1 MLFRFLSRRKF
12 IGGVAATGV
21 GFYLG
26 IPPVFAKR
34 NGSTIQVVNEPLL
47 DWTAWEQF
55 RTTVKHPCLTI
66 KTENL
71 NYARENIKQLI
82 ANGSDAIDE
91 IIKIAKAGDN
101 PRAFEVV
108 SLLLKTVADMNKDL
122 IDLYQKTK
130 VVKKE
135 ETTINNTTN
144 QSIFVGSTSQL
155 QDLINKDRSR
165 IKSIKSQQFLEN
177 DQNGI

>member
-1 MLFRFLSRRKF
+1 MSDNDIISKSLDLAFS
-12 IGGVAATGV
+12 GVTAEAN
-21 GFYLG
+21 
-26 IPPVFAKR
+26 IPPK
-34 NGSTIQVVNEPLL
+34 
-47 DWTAWEQF
+47 
-55 RTTVKHPCLTI
+55 TTNI
-66 KTENL
+66 DGDFD
-71 NYARENIKQLI
+71 YARENIKQLI

-144 QSIFVGSTSQL
+144 QSIFVGSTSEL

-177 DQNGI
+177 EENGI

>member
-1 MLFRFLSRRKF
+1 MNEPDIISKSLDLTFS
-12 IGGVAATGV
+12 GVTMQNAI
-21 GFYLG
+21 
-26 IPPVFAKR
+26 IPPK
-34 NGSTIQVVNEPLL
+34 
-47 DWTAWEQF
+47 
-55 RTTVKHPCLTI
+55 TTNI
-66 KTENL
+66 DGDFD
-71 NYARENIKQLI
+71 YARENIKQLI
-82 ANGSDAIDE
+82 SNGSDAIDE

-177 DQNGI
+177 EENGI

>member
-1 MLFRFLSRRKF
+1 MNEPDIISKSLDLTFS
-12 IGGVAATGV
+12 GVTMQNAI
-21 GFYLG
+21 
-26 IPPVFAKR
+26 IPP
-34 NGSTIQVVNEPLL
+34 
-47 DWTAWEQF
+47 
-55 RTTVKHPCLTI
+55 
-66 KTENL
+66 KTMNIDGDFD
-71 NYARENIKQLI
+71 YARENIKQLI
-82 ANGSDAIDE
+82 SNGSDAIDE

-177 DQNGI
+177 DENGI

>member
-1 MLFRFLSRRKF
+1 MNEPDIISKSLDLTFS
-12 IGGVAATGV
+12 GVTMQNAI
-21 GFYLG
+21 
-26 IPPVFAKR
+26 IPPK
-34 NGSTIQVVNEPLL
+34 
-47 DWTAWEQF
+47 
-55 RTTVKHPCLTI
+55 TTNI
-66 KTENL
+66 DGDFD
-71 NYARENIKQLI
+71 YARENIKQLI
-82 ANGSDAIDE
+82 SNGSDAIDE

-144 QSIFVGSTSQL
+144 QSIFVGST
-155 QDLINKDRSR
+155 R

-177 DQNGI
+177 DENGI

>member
-1 MLFRFLSRRKF
+1 MNEPDIISKSLDLTFS
-12 IGGVAATGV
+12 GVTMQNAI
-21 GFYLG
+21 
-26 IPPVFAKR
+26 IPPK
-34 NGSTIQVVNEPLL
+34 
-47 DWTAWEQF
+47 
-55 RTTVKHPCLTI
+55 TTNI
-66 KTENL
+66 DGDFD
-71 NYARENIKQLI
+71 YARENIKQLI

-177 DQNGI
+177 DENGI

>member
-1 MLFRFLSRRKF
+1 MNEPDIISKSLDLTFS
-12 IGGVAATGV
+12 GVTMETAI
-21 GFYLG
+21 
-26 IPPVFAKR
+26 IPPK
-34 NGSTIQVVNEPLL
+34 
-47 DWTAWEQF
+47 
-55 RTTVKHPCLTI
+55 TTNI
-66 KTENL
+66 DGDFD
-71 NYARENIKQLI
+71 YARENIKQLI
-82 ANGSDAIDE
+82 SNGSDAIDE

-108 SLLLKTVADMNKDL
+108 SLLLKTVSDMNKDL

-165 IKSIKSQQFLEN
+165 IKSIKSHQFLVNEE
-177 DQNGI
+177 NGI

>member
-1 MLFRFLSRRKF
+1 MNEPDIISKSLDLTFS
-12 IGGVAATGV
+12 GVTMQNAI
-21 GFYLG
+21 
-26 IPPVFAKR
+26 IPPK
-34 NGSTIQVVNEPLL
+34 
-47 DWTAWEQF
+47 
-55 RTTVKHPCLTI
+55 TTNI
-66 KTENL
+66 DGDFD
-71 NYARENIKQLI
+71 YARENIKQLI
-82 ANGSDAIDE
+82 SNGSDAIDE

-177 DQNGI
+177 DENGI

>member
-1 MLFRFLSRRKF
+1 MNEPDIISKSLDLTFS
-12 IGGVAATGV
+12 GVTMETAI
-21 GFYLG
+21 
-26 IPPVFAKR
+26 IPPK
-34 NGSTIQVVNEPLL
+34 
-47 DWTAWEQF
+47 
-55 RTTVKHPCLTI
+55 TTNI
-66 KTENL
+66 DGDFD
-71 NYARENIKQLI
+71 YARENIKQLI
-82 ANGSDAIDE
+82 SNGSDAIDE

-177 DQNGI
+177 EENGI

>member
-1 MLFRFLSRRKF
+1 MSEPDIISKSLDLTFS
-12 IGGVAATGV
+12 GVTMETAI
-21 GFYLG
+21 
-26 IPPVFAKR
+26 IPPK
-34 NGSTIQVVNEPLL
+34 
-47 DWTAWEQF
+47 
-55 RTTVKHPCLTI
+55 TTNI
-66 KTENL
+66 DGDFD
-71 NYARENIKQLI
+71 YARENIKQLI

-177 DQNGI
+177 DENGI

>member
-1 MLFRFLSRRKF
+1 MNEPDIISKSLDLTFS
-12 IGGVAATGV
+12 GVTMETAI
-21 GFYLG
+21 
-26 IPPVFAKR
+26 IPPK
-34 NGSTIQVVNEPLL
+34 
-47 DWTAWEQF
+47 
-55 RTTVKHPCLTI
+55 TTNI
-66 KTENL
+66 DGDFD
-71 NYARENIKQLI
+71 YARENIKQLI
-82 ANGSDAIDE
+82 SNGSDAIDE

-144 QSIFVGSTSQL
+144 QSIFVGSTSEL

-177 DQNGI
+177 EENGI

>member
-1 MLFRFLSRRKF
+1 MNEPDIISKSLDLTFS
-12 IGGVAATGV
+12 GVTMETAI
-21 GFYLG
+21 
-26 IPPVFAKR
+26 IPPK
-34 NGSTIQVVNEPLL
+34 
-47 DWTAWEQF
+47 
-55 RTTVKHPCLTI
+55 TTNI
-66 KTENL
+66 DGDFD
-71 NYARENIKQLI
+71 YARENIKQLI
-82 ANGSDAIDE
+82 SNGSDAIDE

-177 DQNGI
+177 DENGI

>member
-1 MLFRFLSRRKF
+1 MSDNDIISKSLDLAFS
-12 IGGVAATGV
+12 GVTAEAI
-21 GFYLG
+21 
-26 IPPVFAKR
+26 IPPK
-34 NGSTIQVVNEPLL
+34 
-47 DWTAWEQF
+47 
-55 RTTVKHPCLTI
+55 TTNI
-66 KTENL
+66 DGDFD
-71 NYARENIKQLI
+71 YARENIKQLI

-144 QSIFVGSTSQL
+144 QSIFVGSTSEL

-177 DQNGI
+177 DENGI

>member
-1 MLFRFLSRRKF
+1 MNDDIISKSLGLSF
-12 IGGVAATGV
+12 SGSTGDIVAV
-21 GFYLG
+21 SSKNLG
-26 IPPVFAKR
+26 I
-34 NGSTIQVVNEPLL
+34 
-47 DWTAWEQF
+47 
-55 RTTVKHPCLTI
+55 
-66 KTENL
+66 ENDFD
-71 NYARENIKQLI
+71 YARENIKSLI
-82 ANGSDAIDE
+82 NNGSDAIDE

-130 VVKKE
+130 IAKKE

-144 QSIFVGSTSQL
+144 QSIFVGSTSEL

-165 IKSIKSQQFLEN
+165 IKSIKSQKFLEN

>member
-1 MLFRFLSRRKF
+1 MSESDIISKSLDLTFS
-12 IGGVAATGV
+12 GVTMETAI
-21 GFYLG
+21 
-26 IPPVFAKR
+26 IPPK
-34 NGSTIQVVNEPLL
+34 
-47 DWTAWEQF
+47 
-55 RTTVKHPCLTI
+55 TTNI
-66 KTENL
+66 DGDFD
-71 NYARENIKQLI
+71 YARENIKQLI

-177 DQNGI
+177 DENGI